1 MKILMLLSKSYINDS
16 RVIAEAQALHDQGN
30 EITVIIWDR
39 EKKYKHEEIIDGIRV
54 VSIRNSS
61 LMNIIPKDLLRNPF
75 WWRKAYSKALRLFR
89 DGFNFD
95 VVHCHD
101 LDTLLSG
108 VWLKKKIGCK
118 LVYDAHEIFGY
129 MVETRVSKCT
139 LDVIFKMEQHLL
151 KSVDNVIT
159 INDFLKE
166 YFEKLT
172 DNPVTV
178 VMNCKDLISK
188 NYKTPKNNVFTAL
201 YVGTLNR
208 GRLFP
213 QLVDALAEISDI
225 KIVIAGRKD
234 VIEVYNEVERASLKY
249 ENVEFLGTIP
259 SDQVIPLTCKS
270 NVVVCPLDPF
280 AKNPKIATA
289 NKQFEAMVCGRPI
302 ICVKGTYPGKM
313 TEELNCGLVTDYD
326 PHAIKEAV
334 IQLKNNTDLC
344 EELGKNALIAAIT
357 TYNWEKQKKKL
368 LDVYAHLI

>member
-1 MKILMLLSKSYINDS
+1 MKILMILSKSYINDS
-16 RVIAEAQALHDQGN
+16 RVIAEAKALYDEGN
-30 EITVIIWDR
+30 EITIIIWDR
-39 EKKYKHEEIIDGIRV
+39 DEKYKHEEIIDGIRV
-54 VSIRNSS
+54 ASIRNSS
-61 LMNIIPKDLLRNPF
+61 LMNIIPKDFLRNPL
-75 WWRKAYSKALRLFR
+75 WWIKAYRRALRLFR

-101 LDTLLSG
+101 LDTLPSG
-108 VWLKKKIGCK
+108 VYLKKKLGCK

-129 MVETRVSKCT
+129 MVEGRVPKFSLKF
-139 LDVIFKMEQHLL
+139 IFKMERQLIR
-151 KSVDNVIT
+151 SVNHIIT
-159 INDFLKE
+159 INDFLKQ

-172 DNPVTV
+172 DHPVTV

-188 NYKTPKNNVFTAL
+188 NYKTPNNNIFTAL

-208 GRLFP
+208 SRLFP

-234 VIEVYNEVERASLKY
+234 VIEVFNEVERASLKY

-270 NVVVCPLDPF
+270 NVVVCPLNPYG
-280 AKNPKIATA
+280 KSPKIATA

-313 TEELNCGLVTDYD
+313 TEELKCGLVVEYD

-334 IQLKNNTDLC
+334 IQLKNNHKLC
-344 EELGKNALIAAIT
+344 EELGKNALNAAIT